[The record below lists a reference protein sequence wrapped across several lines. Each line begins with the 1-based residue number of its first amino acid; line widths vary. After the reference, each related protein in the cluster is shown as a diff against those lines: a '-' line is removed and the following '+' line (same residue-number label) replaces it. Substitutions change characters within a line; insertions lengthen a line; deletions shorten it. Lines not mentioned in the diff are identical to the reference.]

1 MFSRIAKNYFPAL
14 VVAGVVFFAAV
25 TGIYSRHFGQLA
37 QIWPAN
43 ALLLWLMITYPRFAR
58 ASGWL
63 GACTGYFLAGWV
75 MNDTLIINVWLGA
88 ANLAG
93 VGVGYILFKA
103 LKRDNEGLIGP
114 KSVLYLLLICSGAAG
129 ASALVGT
136 GLSKPLP
143 GSTAWSRF
151 ILWFSSEL
159 NRHLVLLPVCFA
171 GWEWF
176 SKQRLSHWRS
186 IFNIWKVNIA
196 PAGSLAASVG
206 LAAITGGPG
215 AIAFPVPA
223 LLWCALSYTVLPL
236 CLIVLVFNATV
247 MGMVET
253 GILHFDQMNQRT
265 GVIVSFRLGLS
276 FLVLGPLTVT
286 AIMTTQRALVERL
299 NQSVTWDSL
308 TKVLSRQAY
317 LEQSLSFIENGKQG
331 HTPSIAILMLD
342 IDHFKRIN
350 DTYGHFIGD
359 SALVAV
365 AEAMSSL
372 LSEGQICG
380 RLGGEEFALTL
391 SGLTLEEAVCFA
403 EKIRLAV
410 EKISIPLNEDI
421 FIQMTVSIGLAFHP
435 FADDV
440 RLRVLLAQADAA
452 LYQAKANGRNRVE
465 LSPFLSGQGK
475 MNPSAAL

>member
-1 MFSRIAKNYFPAL
+1 MFSRIAEKYLPAL

-25 TGIYSRHFGQLA
+25 IGIYSRHFGQLA

-43 ALLLWLMITYPRFAR
+43 ALLLWLMITYSRFAR
-58 ASGWL
+58 MSGWL
-63 GACTGYFLAGWV
+63 GACAGYLLAGWV
-75 MNDTLIINVWLGA
+75 MGDTLLINVWLGA

-93 VGVGYILFKA
+93 VCVGYVLFKA
-103 LKRDNEGLIGP
+103 LKGDSEGLIGP
-114 KSVLYLLLICSGAAG
+114 KSVLYLLLVCSGAAG
-129 ASALVGT
+129 ASAAVGT
-136 GLSKPLP
+136 GLSMPLP

-171 GWEWF
+171 GREWF
-176 SKQRLSHWRS
+176 SRQRLPHWRS
-186 IFNIWKVNIA
+186 IFAIRNVNAA
-196 PAGSLAASVG
+196 PVGSLAASVG

-247 MGMVET
+247 MGMVEA
-253 GILHFDQMNQRT
+253 GLLNFDQMNQRT

-317 LEQSLSFIENGKQG
+317 LERSLSLIAKDVPRSGSG
-331 HTPSIAILMLD
+331 IAILMLD

-359 SALVAV
+359 NALMAV
-365 AEAMSSL
+365 ADAMSSIL
-372 LSEGQICG
+372 AEGQICG
-380 RLGGEEFALTL
+380 RLGGEEFALTI
-391 SGLTLEEAVCFA
+391 SARTPEEATCLA
-403 EKIRLAV
+403 EQIRLAV
-410 EKISIPLNEDI
+410 EKISIPLNENT
-421 FIQMTVSIGLAFHP
+421 FIQMTVSIGVAFQ
-435 FADDV
+435 
-440 RLRVLLAQADAA
+440 RLTKNLKLRVLLAQADAA
-452 LYQAKANGRNRVE
+452 LYLAKANGRNRIE
-465 LSPFLSGQGK
+465 LSSTVSGQRSV
-475 MNPSAAL
+475 NAAPPL